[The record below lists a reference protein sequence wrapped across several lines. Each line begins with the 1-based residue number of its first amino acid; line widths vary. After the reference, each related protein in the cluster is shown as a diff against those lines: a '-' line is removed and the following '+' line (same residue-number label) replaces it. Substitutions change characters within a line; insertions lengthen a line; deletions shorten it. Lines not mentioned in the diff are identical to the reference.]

1 MSRLFL
7 NNLGIVTP
15 LGTGCAEVAENLL
28 AGSQAGIQ
36 LQSGYLP
43 DQDVHVGVVDAD
55 LPELQA
61 EWAPDDSRNNAL
73 FLKALQQ
80 IEPDILQAKD
90 RYGADRI
97 AVVVGTSTSGLSGAE
112 PAIRQKKTGGEFPA
126 NFDYARQ
133 DPGSISAFVA
143 RYYGLTGLNIAVS
156 TACTSS
162 VKALATARR
171 LIRAGICDAAIVG
184 GADTLCRFTL
194 NGFHSL
200 DSVSSNICNPFSR
213 NRDGI
218 TIGEGAAA
226 FLVTPE
232 PGPVEVLGIGESS
245 DAYHISAPDPEAK
258 GAIAAMRGAVD
269 DAGVKPGEVGYVN
282 LHGTATPLND
292 AMEALAVTTVFGD
305 QTSCSSTKGM
315 TGHMLGAA
323 GGCEL
328 GFLWLTLHPD
338 FAAGALP
345 PHVWDEQP
353 DDDISGLKLV
363 KQGQKLP
370 DDAPLALSNSFAFG
384 GNNVSVLVGRAR
396 PD

>member
-7 NNLGIVTP
+7 NELGIVTP
-15 LGTGCAEVAENLL
+15 LGTGCAEVSENLM
-28 AGSQAGIQ
+28 AGSQAGIR
-36 LQSGYLP
+36 LKAGYLP

-55 LPELQA
+55 LPELGP

-73 FLKALQQ
+73 FLRALQQ
-80 IEPDILQAKD
+80 IEPAILQAKEQ
-90 RYGADRI
+90 YGADRI
-97 AVVVGTSTSGLSGAE
+97 AVIVGTSTSGLSDSE
-112 PAIRQKKTGGEFPA
+112 PAIRQKMTGDEFPPD
-126 NFDYARQ
+126 FDYARQ
-133 DPGSISAFVA
+133 DPGSISTFVA

-245 DAYHISAPDPEAK
+245 DAHHISAPDPEAA
-258 GAIAAMRGAVD
+258 GAIAAMQGAID
-269 DAGVKPGEVGYVN
+269 DAGIAPGQVGYVN

-305 QTSCSSTKGM
+305 QTCCSSTKGM

-328 GFLWLTLHPD
+328 GFLWLMLHPD
-338 FAAGALP
+338 FADGALP
-345 PHVWDEQP
+345 PHIWDGEL
-353 DDDISGLKLV
+353 DRDIPGLKLV
-363 KQGQKLP
+363 TQGQKLP
-370 DDAPLALSNSFAFG
+370 DKAPLALSNSFAFG
-384 GNNVSVLVGRAR
+384 GNNVSVLVGRAGQA
-396 PD
+396 